1 MIRFHA
7 LLTDEM
13 GEEFGHTFQAS
24 DHSAAEGYLRDQ
36 YPESG
41 VIQLRNL
48 DVPPKMRR
56 RRYH

>member
-1 MIRFHA
+1 MARYHA

-13 GEEFGHTFQAS
+13 GEEFGITFEAP

-41 VIQLRNL
+41 VIQLL
-48 DVPPKMRR
+48 DLDLPPKMRR
-56 RRYH
+56 RRYR